1 MLNRRRFLALAT
13 LASSAGLPFLSA
25 CTSGTKQTDV
35 VIIGAGHSGLAAAVS
50 AAQQGAKVTV
60 IEKRPFVGLNTHSDR
75 GLFASSLSPKGL
87 PSYGD
92 SPENHFQQS
101 YSAGSS
107 LADVELL
114 RTYARKAPETL
125 AWLDS
130 LGMRFAENPINS
142 NSLWRRC
149 YQPLH
154 SGYTETLYREAL
166 IRGVEFV
173 FGHPVESLAIRN
185 DKTCSVSAKNVKGE
199 SETWEA
205 RKAVILCSG
214 GFGANK
220 ELIAQYAPRY
230 KDLNSDNELG
240 SIGEVL
246 LLAQKIGAGLTGMD
260 RISCL
265 PRPPGNLHSQG
276 YLHLD
281 LSRFLYINGNGKRFV
296 SEDALRPQITQAFFE
311 QGNRNIFEIADDA
324 TVNGYQMDIQRDLWR
339 GIENGT
345 VFRGKT
351 LEDLAEKIAVPAS
364 SLAETVSRYNHYV
377 EQKEDLEFGKS
388 QVNLSHKLEIAPFW
402 AVRVEMMVHETLG
415 GLIVDP
421 LCRVLTEDG
430 LPIKGLYAAGS
441 IIGNLHGD
449 NRLGGNGISSAIT
462 LGKLAGQQA
471 AAGTKA

>member
-1 MLNRRRFLALAT
+1 MLNRRRFLALST
-13 LASSAGLPFLSA
+13 LASSASLHFLSA
-25 CTSGTKQTDV
+25 CTSDTKHSDV

-75 GLFASSLSPKGL
+75 GLFASSLSPKGI

-92 SPENHFQQS
+92 SPENHFHQS
-101 YSAGSS
+101 YTAGSS

-114 RTYARKAPETL
+114 RAYVQKAPETL

-166 IRGVEFV
+166 IRGVTFV
-173 FGHPVESLAIRN
+173 FDHAVEDL
-185 DKTCSVSAKNVKGE
+185 SVRENKACTVFTKNANGE
-199 SETWEA
+199 RETWKA
-205 RKAVILCSG
+205 RKGVVLCSG

-220 ELIAQYAPRY
+220 QLIAQYAPRY

-240 SIGEVL
+240 STGEVL
-246 LLAQKIGAGLTGMD
+246 LLAQKIGARLTGMD

-265 PRPPGNLHSQG
+265 PRPPGSLHSQG

-364 SLAETVSRYNHYV
+364 SLVETVSRYNRYV
-377 EQKEDLEFGKS
+377 EQKEDFEFSKNK
-388 QVNLSHKLEIAPFW
+388 VNLSHKLENAPFW

-415 GLIVDP
+415 GLVVDP
-421 LCRVLTEDG
+421 HCRVFSEDG

-471 AAGTKA
+471 AAEAWA

>member
-1 MLNRRRFLALAT
+1 MLNRRRFLALTT
-13 LASSAGLPFLSA
+13 LAPAASLPFLPA
-25 CTSGTKQTDV
+25 CTFDTKQSDV

-75 GLFASSLSPKGL
+75 GLFASSLSPKGI

-92 SPENHFQQS
+92 SPDNHFHQS
-101 YSAGSS
+101 YTAGSS

-114 RTYARKAPETL
+114 RAYVQKAPETL

-166 IRGVEFV
+166 IRGVTFV
-173 FGHPVESLAIRN
+173 FDHTVEDL
-185 DKTCSVSAKNVKGE
+185 SVRENKACTVFTKNANGE
-199 SETWEA
+199 RETWKA
-205 RKAVILCSG
+205 RKGVVLCSG

-220 ELIAQYAPRY
+220 QLIAQYAPRY

-240 SIGEVL
+240 STGEVL
-246 LLAQKIGAGLTGMD
+246 LLAQKIGARLTGMD

-265 PRPPGNLHSQG
+265 PRPPGSLHSQG

-364 SLAETVSRYNHYV
+364 SLVETVSRYNRYV
-377 EQKEDLEFGKS
+377 EQKEDFEFSKS
-388 QVNLSHKLEIAPFW
+388 KVNLSHKLENAPFW

-421 LCRVLTEDG
+421 LCRVITEDG

-471 AAGTKA
+471 ATEAKA

>member
-1 MLNRRRFLALAT
+1 MPNRRRFLALAT

-75 GLFASSLSPKGL
+75 GFFASSLSPKGL

-240 SIGEVL
+240 STGEVL

-265 PRPPGNLHSQG
+265 PRPPGTYILKAICTWTSLVFFTSTATGNG
-276 YLHLD
+276 
-281 LSRFLYINGNGKRFV
+281 LSRRMRSGRKLLKPSLNKAIGIFL
-296 SEDALRPQITQAFFE
+296 
-311 QGNRNIFEIADDA
+311 
-324 TVNGYQMDIQRDLWR
+324 
-339 GIENGT
+339 
-345 VFRGKT
+345 
-351 LEDLAEKIAVPAS
+351 
-364 SLAETVSRYNHYV
+364 
-377 EQKEDLEFGKS
+377 KS
-388 QVNLSHKLEIAPFW
+388 QMTQPSTVTKW
-402 AVRVEMMVHETLG
+402 
-415 GLIVDP
+415 
-421 LCRVLTEDG
+421 
-430 LPIKGLYAAGS
+430 
-441 IIGNLHGD
+441 
-449 NRLGGNGISSAIT
+449 ISSAIY
-462 LGKLAGQQA
+462 GA
-471 AAGTKA
+471 AASKTEPSFVEKRWKI

>member
-1 MLNRRRFLALAT
+1 MLNRRRFLALT
-13 LASSAGLPFLSA
+13 SLASSASLPLLSA
-25 CTSGTKQTDV
+25 CTSRVKQTDV
-35 VIIGAGHSGLAAAVS
+35 VVIGAGHSGLAAAVS

-75 GLFASSLSPKGL
+75 GLFASSLSPKAI

-92 SPENHFQQS
+92 SPENHFHQS
-101 YSAGSS
+101 YTAGSS

-114 RTYARKAPETL
+114 KAFVQKAPETL

-130 LGMRFAENPINS
+130 LGMRFSDNPINS

-166 IRGVEFV
+166 IRGVAFI
-173 FGHPVESLAIRN
+173 FDHAVEDLAVREN
-185 DKTCSVSAKNVKGE
+185 KACSVSTKSANGE
-199 SETWEA
+199 REMWEA
-205 RKAVILCSG
+205 RKGVILCSG

-230 KDLNSDNELG
+230 KELNSDNEPG
-240 SIGEVL
+240 STGEVL

-281 LSRFLYINGNGKRFV
+281 LSRFLYINSNGKRFV
-296 SEDALRPQITQAFFE
+296 SEDALRPKITRAFFE
-311 QGNRNIFEIADDA
+311 QGNQNIFEIADDA

-345 VFRGKT
+345 IFRGKT
-351 LEDLAEKIAVPAS
+351 LKVLAKKIAVPAL
-364 SLAETVSRYNHYV
+364 SLEETVTRYNRFV

-388 QVNLSHKLEIAPFW
+388 SENLSHKLESAPFW

-415 GLIVDP
+415 GLIVDR
-421 LCRVLTEDG
+421 LCRVLTERG
-430 LPIKGLYAAGS
+430 QPVKGLYAAGS

-449 NRLGGNGISSAIT
+449 NRLGGNGIASAIT
-462 LGKLAGQQA
+462 LGKMAGQQA
-471 AAGTKA
+471 ASGGRT